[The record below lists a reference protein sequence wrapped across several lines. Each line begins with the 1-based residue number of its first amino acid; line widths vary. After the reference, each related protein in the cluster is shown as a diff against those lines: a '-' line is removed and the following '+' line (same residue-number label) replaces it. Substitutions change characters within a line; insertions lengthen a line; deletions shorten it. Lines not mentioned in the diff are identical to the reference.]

1 MTRLRIAMAL
11 LAIALLVVLLDVEA
25 EAATFPPNCGAGI
38 LTPVKRSGFLISRVE
53 AECSDEAPIPY
64 FRLNVS
70 LVKRVE
76 PHVWRTRASAIG
88 VTSVVTSYFLIRV
101 AAPCRLGTY
110 RTNGVVEYRF
120 DPSDPWTLAWRA
132 HTYSMTVGRCPS
144 DT

>member
-1 MTRLRIAMAL
+1 MTRLRAL

-53 AECSDEAPIPY
+53 ADCSDTAPIPY
-64 FRLNVS
+64 FRLTAS

-76 PHVWRTRASAIG
+76 PHVWRTRASAIR

-132 HTYSMTVGRCPS
+132 NTYSMTVGRCPS